1 LISSKPTT
9 IVVDNNNDKDEI
21 GFMQARKLE
30 SAGVGR
36 PPAEDPRKIQI
47 AYRVTQSMA
56 DAIDS
61 EIETVRQPGLMIS
74 RNDMARILMAE
85 ALEARAE
92 KRKRGKK

>member
-1 LISSKPTT
+1 
-9 IVVDNNNDKDEI
+9 
-21 GFMQARKLE
+21 MQARKIE
-30 SAGVGR
+30 SPAVGR

-56 DAIDS
+56 DAIDA
-61 EIETVRQPGLMIS
+61 EIETVRQPGLIIS